1 MTDIIFDR
9 EDFDF
14 ETLDEELKADEQ
26 CRKLLQQFYHWL
38 QQQYSPE
45 ESSRLAFCADYYLR
59 DYVIDFLRC
68 NVLQPQPG
76 QIRHFAASWF
86 VTHTLEPR
94 IADLDHHLDA
104 IADLYRFLQVHQLIG
119 DDDLCWILQE
129 TNNRDYYQRRL
140 EEFVALA
147 GDGYDAWGR
156 EEPLPH
162 RTK

>member
-1 MTDIIFDR
+1 M
-9 EDFDF
+9 
-14 ETLDEELKADEQ
+14 
-26 CRKLLQQFYHWL
+26 
-38 QQQYSPE
+38 
-45 ESSRLAFCADYYLR
+45 
-59 DYVIDFLRC
+59 
-68 NVLQPQPG
+68 LQPQPG